1 MSTQSRNGE
10 DPVMLAA
17 LRAAAGLG
25 WADVAEGRYVDV
37 DDADLHDAIADIG
50 AHAVADGR
58 SSG

>member
-1 MSTQSRNGE
+1 MQNRDGE
-10 DPVMLAA
+10 DAVRLAA
-17 LRAAAGLG
+17 LRAATDLG

-37 DDADLHDAIADIG
+37 DNEDLQDAIADIR